1 MALARFTGCS
11 ATLNVMIDS
20 VLKAAKGL
28 IRDFGEI
35 EHLQVSKKGLGD
47 FVSTADKRSE
57 NIIMDELTK
66 ARPGYS
72 FLAEESGA
80 IKGTD
85 LHHTWIIDPLDGT
98 TNFLH
103 SIPHFA
109 ITVALKKDMEIIAG
123 VTYDPVK
130 DEMYWAEKGKGAFM
144 NQRRLRVSARRHLDE
159 ALIATCAPYYKEGEN
174 RVFKKNLEK
183 IMHITTGTRQLGA
196 AALDLAYV
204 ASGRFDAFFENHLK
218 PWDLAAGILLV
229 KEAGGYVS
237 EMNGNKDIME
247 TGSVLA
253 ANTELFQPLQK
264 ILNA

>member
-1 MALARFTGCS
+1 MALARFPGCS
-11 ATLNVMIDS
+11 ATLNVMMAA

-35 EHLQVSKKGLGD
+35 EHLQISKKGLGD

-57 NIIMDELTK
+57 KIIIEELIK

-80 IKGTD
+80 AKGED
-85 LHHTWIIDPLDGT
+85 PHHTWIIDPLDGT

-130 DEMYWAEKGKGAFM
+130 DEMFWAEKGKGAFM
-144 NQRRLRVSARRHLDE
+144 NQRRLRVSGRRQMDE
-159 ALIATCAPYYKEGEN
+159 ALIATCAPYDRVGES
-174 RVFKKNLEK
+174 RAFKKNLEK
-183 IMHITTGTRQLGA
+183 IIPITAGTRQLGA

-204 ASGRFDAFFENHLK
+204 AAGRFDAFFENHLK
-218 PWDLAAGILLV
+218 PWDLATGILLV
-229 KEAGGYVS
+229 KEAGGYVA
-237 EMNGNKDIME
+237 EIGGNKGILE
-247 TGSVLA
+247 TGNVLA
-253 ANTELFQPLQK
+253 SNTELFQPLQK
-264 ILNA
+264 LFNP